1 LAFGFIAATIALA
14 GILTGLLMALFGIGG
29 GAFIVP
35 VLDATFARLPG
46 VAPPPFKLAV
56 LASLV
61 AIGIGSSW
69 RALQVWRR
77 RELER
82 DALGLLIGGA
92 LPGTLIGV
100 ALVISLA
107 GDLLRLTFAGL
118 PLLLTTAAQTGRVLP
133 VATFSVY
140 GSTLVLL
147 YLCSTLYH
155 SVRGGRKDLL
165 QKLDHCAIFV
175 LIAGTYTPI
184 ALCTLGGVLGWTIF
198 GINWGLAVVGTVIE
212 FVPWR
217 HRRVISHI
225 LYVVMGWL
233 ALVAIGTLLR
243 SMPPAGNVLIFAGGI
258 LYTGGIAVYAWERL
272 PHHHGIWHLCVIGGS
287 VCHFFAILLYV
298 R

>member
-100 ALVISLA
+100 ALVSSLA
-107 GDLLRLTFAGL
+107 GDLLRLTFAAALALLGL
-118 PLLLTTAAQTGRVLP
+118 WTGFGRPHSAAALHEPRLRRNRLLVIGALSGLASSMFGLGGATLLVPLLTMRAGFSTAAAATLSIVFVF
-133 VATFSVY
+133 VASLQSLAVY
-140 GSTLVLL
+140 GAGLLAGITSLAGVQPIHLQLVALL
-147 YLCSTLYH
+147 TAAA
-155 SVRGGRKDLL
+155 LL
-165 QKLDHCAIFV
+165 SQQLFLRLLGEIPDRLRRALLGAY
-175 LIAGTYTPI
+175 LIAAAAWLVREV
-184 ALCTLGGVLGWTIF
+184 AL
-198 GINWGLAVVGTVIE
+198 
-212 FVPWR
+212 R
-217 HRRVISHI
+217 
-225 LYVVMGWL
+225 
-233 ALVAIGTLLR
+233 
-243 SMPPAGNVLIFAGGI
+243 
-258 LYTGGIAVYAWERL
+258 
-272 PHHHGIWHLCVIGGS
+272 
-287 VCHFFAILLYV
+287 
-298 R
+298 